1 MLTVDNKYPINS
13 SVAFTAA
20 PKSAYS
26 LKQAL
31 DKSVK
36 NAKEVIKSNK
46 SIEEK
51 QKVIDEVKRLAE
63 ETEEQAKAETKEKLK
78 TGFGSKLDKTLN
90 SVFTWVVKKFGK
102 SDKLVNKNKST
113 DDLIKSVTKVVL
125 LGNTCKEV
133 VGTVLYTTQAMT
145 NEDLPQDKR
154 KFVGLYDLSVGVV
167 STIISLIFGVGLQ
180 SKIKGGY
187 DKILKPV
194 SKSLPRSAAFVGTA
208 AAFTSFA
215 LQTIVGKRILA
226 PAIATPHAGKR
237 KAKMMEKQAK
247 KEAEKQAEKQA

>member
-1 MLTVDNKYPINS
+1 MLTVDDKYPINS
-13 SVAFTAA
+13 AIAFTAA

-31 DKSVK
+31 DKS
-36 NAKEVIKSNK
+36 AKAAREAIKSNK
-46 SIEEK
+46 SLEEK
-51 QKVIDEVKRLAE
+51 QKILDEVIKLAE
-63 ETEEQAKAETKEKLK
+63 ETEKQAKTESEEKLK
-78 TGFGSKLDKTLN
+78 KGFGSKLDKTLN
-90 SVFTWVVKKFGK
+90 GIFTWVVKKFGK
-102 SDKLVNKNKST
+102 SDKLVNKNKGT

-180 SKIKGGY
+180 NKIRGGY
-187 DKILKPV
+187 DKVLKPV
-194 SKSLPRSAAFVGTA
+194 AKSMPRSAAFIGTA

-215 LQTIVGKRILA
+215 LQTIVGKRIIA
-226 PAIATPHAGKR
+226 PAIATPVAGKL
-237 KAKMMEKQAK
+237 KANMMK
-247 KEAEKQAEKQA
+247 KEAEKRAEKQA